1 MAYTKSPSQ
10 DTYSTE
16 EIDLTK
22 EIVTRQGGVLKDED
36 YINVFLEEIKNK
48 ATGDKRSIVVKRA
61 GSFLGINSASS
72 GSVRGSWFW
81 EDQQKLFY
89 AVGPNIYVYNY
100 SNSTIT
106 TLTPS
111 PWTNTSNPVGF
122 TEFIFNNGT
131 IVLIASDGT
140 NLIQI
145 DTSNAITYCV
155 DPDLPVTHDPN
166 ILSID

>member
-22 EIVTRQGGVLKDED
+22 EIVSRQGGLNKDED

-61 GSFLGINSASS
+61 GSFTSIGSIAS
-72 GSVRGSWFW
+72 GVIRGSWYW

-89 AVGPNIYVYNY
+89 AVAGNIYVYNF
-100 SNSTIT
+100 SNSTTT

-111 PWTNTSNPVGF
+111 PWTSTNTP
-122 TEFIFNNGT
+122 
-131 IVLIASDGT
+131 
-140 NLIQI
+140 
-145 DTSNAITYCV
+145 
-155 DPDLPVTHDPN
+155 
-166 ILSID
+166 